1 MPGLSGPLLLA
12 LALIG
17 VYWLAR
23 VGRAARL
30 ALRPAQAWWAVP
42 GLALLLLA
50 PLLDLPALFGLG
62 AALLLLS
69 EFAPGAF
76 RPAPA
81 QLPGRWEQA
90 GWPLVSAVLGAGLLA
105 GGSGTGAAG
114 AAWLPLAVSA
124 LLAGGAGL
132 LGAALTPLHRRA
144 PLGFQVRWNRTVT
157 PEWPDLSVTVTDQGA
172 YLKNI
177 SGRALRLAGWSPA
190 GLNAW
195 YRVREAGGRPLL
207 ELRSGQEALLPLT
220 AQDSGVRVWYAP
232 LRVDEPHLF
241 RADWTPPDRADARV
255 LN

>member
-1 MPGLSGPLLLA
+1 MSGPLLLA
-12 LALIG
+12 LALIA

-30 ALRPAQAWWAVP
+30 SLRPAQAWWGVP

-50 PLLDLPALFGLG
+50 PLLDLPALFGVG

-69 EFAPGAF
+69 EFAPAAF
-76 RPAPA
+76 VPAPA
-81 QLPGRWEQA
+81 ELPGRWAQA
-90 GWPLVSAVLGAGLLA
+90 GWPLVGVVLGAGLLTALPPAPVA
-105 GGSGTGAAG
+105 GQGAL
-114 AAWLPLAVSA
+114 LPLAASL
-124 LLAGGAGL
+124 LLAGAAGL
-132 LGAALTPLHRRA
+132 LGALLTPPLHRRA

-157 PEWPDLSVTVTDQGA
+157 PEWPDLSVTVTEQGA
-172 YLKNI
+172 YLKNV

-195 YRVREAGGRPLL
+195 YRVRGPGGTPLL
-207 ELRSGQEALLPLT
+207 ELRSGQEALLPVT

-232 LRVDEPHLF
+232 LRADEAHLF
-241 RADWTPPDRADARV
+241 RADWTPPARAESRV